1 MEFTLE
7 HSIHT
12 PLNPPSRG
20 ELKDEQL
27 VLSAVHDMH
36 IKNIGHAT

>member
-12 PLNPPSRG
+12 PLNPPRG

-27 VLSAVHDMH
+27 VLSSVHDMH
-36 IKNIGHAT
+36 IKNIGHKT